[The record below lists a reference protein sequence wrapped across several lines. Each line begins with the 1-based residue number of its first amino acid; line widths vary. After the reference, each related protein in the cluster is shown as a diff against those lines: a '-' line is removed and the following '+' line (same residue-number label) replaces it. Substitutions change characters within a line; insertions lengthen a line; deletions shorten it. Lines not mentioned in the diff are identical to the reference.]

1 MLRLGSSWQKWWNW
15 RPLLLH
21 GDSRLQL
28 AVRNELDTSSARG
41 NFHPGHGDGGF
52 RGDRGRFGRGRYGVR
67 NFSGR
72 HARLERQ
79 WRWRSMNGKGPAWGA
94 HAARVAWAG
103 GRPRR
108 EEEKGG
114 REVNFSRGRG
124 RGWRWAPPGQG
135 GGSEREG
142 KRE

>member
-52 RGDRGRFGRGRYGVR
+52 RGDRGRLAEVGMV
-67 NFSGR
+67 SGTLVAGT
-72 HARLERQ
+72 HG
-79 WRWRSMNGKGPAWGA
+79 WNG
-94 HAARVAWAG
+94 
-103 GRPRR
+103 
-108 EEEKGG
+108 
-114 REVNFSRGRG
+114 N
-124 RGWRWAPPGQG
+124 G
-135 GGSEREG
+135 GGDQ
-142 KRE
+142 